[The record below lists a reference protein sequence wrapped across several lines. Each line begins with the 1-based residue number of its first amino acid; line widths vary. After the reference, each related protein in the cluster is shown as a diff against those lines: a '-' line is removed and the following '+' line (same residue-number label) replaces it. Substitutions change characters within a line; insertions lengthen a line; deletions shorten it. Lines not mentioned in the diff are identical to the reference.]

1 MVGKLVKTIYKYE
14 DVQLESGAVVTAMD
28 VTVQDGK
35 VVNVS
40 NGVVRVEDKSFSF
53 SIFNYGINGDI
64 TYSLNN
70 VPADVDGQKIV
81 KEFVQFVENDIA

>member
-1 MVGKLVKTIYKYE
+1 MVGKLVKIIYKYE

-28 VTVQDGK
+28 VTVQDSK
-35 VVNVS
+35 VVNVG

-70 VPADVDGQKIV
+70 MPADVDGQKIV
-81 KEFVQFVENDIA
+81 KEFVLFVESDI

>member
-81 KEFVQFVENDIA
+81 KEFVQFVESDI

>member
-28 VTVQDGK
+28 VTVQDSK
-35 VVNVS
+35 VVNVG

-70 VPADVDGQKIV
+70 MPADVDGQKIV
-81 KEFVQFVENDIA
+81 KEFVLFVESDI

>member
-81 KEFVQFVENDIA
+81 KEFIQFVESDI

>member
-14 DVQLESGAVVTAMD
+14 DVQLESGAVVTVMD

-81 KEFVQFVENDIA
+81 KEFVLFVESDI

>member
-70 VPADVDGQKIV
+70 VPANIDGQKIV
-81 KEFVQFVENDIA
+81 KEFVLFVESDI

>member
-81 KEFVQFVENDIA
+81 KEFVLFVESDI

>member
-35 VVNVS
+35 VVNVG

-70 VPADVDGQKIV
+70 VPANIDGQKIV
-81 KEFVQFVENDIA
+81 KEFVLFVESDI

>member
-70 VPADVDGQKIV
+70 VPVDVDGQKIV
-81 KEFVQFVENDIA
+81 KEFVQFVESDI

>member
-70 VPADVDGQKIV
+70 VPANVDGQKIV
-81 KEFVQFVENDIA
+81 KEFILFVENDIA

>member
-70 VPADVDGQKIV
+70 VPANVDGQRIV
-81 KEFVQFVENDIA
+81 KEFILFVENDIA

>member
-40 NGVVRVEDKSFSF
+40 NGEVRVEDKFFGF

-81 KEFVQFVENDIA
+81 KEFIQFVESDI